1 MFTLKGRQDAFRLLL
16 PKEFLYKDIEEKY
29 TNILKE
35 KKSFITSPIDFI
47 NETIQQVDVLGFQ
60 NATYQQ
66 MQSRTGIKPMIDMN
80 RQRQNEFLYPATEE
94 TYRSENSPISL
105 TDKTFNIRFRHTL
118 GYLNY
123 FIIFENFWYMYSRD
137 MKYSDMM
144 HDIYIDI
151 FNEIG
156 EIYCKIHLIDP
167 IINSMDM
174 LSFNFTQPVAAS
186 ESFQVEFKY
195 SDFEFDFT
203 R

>member
-1 MFTLKGRQDAFRLLL
+1 MLALKGRQDLFRLLL

-29 TNILKE
+29 TQILKD

-47 NETIQQVDVLGFQ
+47 NETIQHVDVLGFQ
-60 NATYQQ
+60 NGTYQQ
-66 MQSRTGIKPMIDMN
+66 MQSRTGIKPMIDPS

-105 TDKTFNIRFRHTL
+105 TDKTFSIQFRHTL
-118 GYLNY
+118 GFLNY

-144 HDIYIDI
+144 HSIYIDI

-174 LSFNFTQPVAAS
+174 LSFDYTQPVAS
-186 ESFQVEFKY
+186 SQNFRVEFKY
-195 SDFEFDFT
+195 SDFEFEFT